1 MRRQLNLLYVTS
13 SPSWGG
19 LEMNVVRLGEEMKR
33 RGHNVLLACS
43 FDGRMYR
50 EAQDKFNLF
59 NIAGGFIQSFFKL
72 RSILRS
78 FKIDLIHVFRSRDL
92 NKVAFAVLSMMRRPK
107 ILFDPQVGIGACKKD
122 PFHKIIYEIVDS
134 VIAVSNDVA
143 DGFERNLP
151 IRREVIRVIHPGVDV
166 DRFKFSQDSR
176 EKIRRELGLGDEIV
190 IGIVSRISPGKG
202 HEELFNAFKILIEEF
217 DNLKLLVVGGA
228 TVGEEGY
235 FMEVRKLADK
245 LGISEKV
252 IWAGFRRDVPE
263 ILSAIDIF
271 VAPSHAEAFG
281 LALVEA
287 MSVGLPVVA
296 SKNAGFI
303 DIIQDGVNG
312 VFFEKGNYFD
322 LADKIKMLLNEPSLS
337 KSIGENASKT
347 AREKF
352 SIKRY
357 FDEIEAIY
365 FQLLTQKQTGD

>member
-1 MRRQLNLLYVTS
+1 MRNQLNLLYVTS
-13 SPSWGG
+13 TPSWGG
-19 LEMNVVRLGEEMKR
+19 LEMNVVRLGEEMKK
-33 RGHNVLLACS
+33 RGHNVLLACN
-43 FDGRMYR
+43 FDGRVYR

-59 NIAGGFIQSFFKL
+59 NIGGGHLQSFFKL
-72 RSILRS
+72 RSILKS

-92 NKVAFAVLSMMRRPK
+92 NKVAFAVLPMTKRPVV
-107 ILFDPQVGIGACKKD
+107 LFDPQIGIGVCKKD
-122 PFHKIIYEIVDS
+122 PLHRVVYAMVDS
-134 VIAVSNDVA
+134 IIAVSKDVA
-143 DGFERNLP
+143 DGFKRNLP
-151 IRREVIRVIHPGVDV
+151 IKCEVIKIIHLGVDV
-166 DRFKFSQDSR
+166 SRFKFSELSR
-176 EKIRRELGLGDEIV
+176 ENIRREFGLGDDIV
-190 IGIVSRISPGKG
+190 IGVVSRISPGKG
-202 HEELFNAFKILIEEF
+202 HEDLFMAFKILSEEF

-228 TVGEEGY
+228 TLGEERY
-235 FMEVRKLADK
+235 FMEVHELAKKLR
-245 LGISEKV
+245 ISDKV

-312 VFFEKGNYFD
+312 IFFERGNYID
-322 LADKIKMLLNEPSLS
+322 LADKIKMLLKEPSLS
-337 KSIGENASKT
+337 KFIGVNALKT

-357 FDEIEAIY
+357 FDEIEEIY
-365 FQLLTQKQTGD
+365 FQLLTQKQIED

>member
-1 MRRQLNLLYVTS
+1 MGRQLNLLYVTS

-19 LEMNVVRLGEEMKR
+19 LEMNVIRLGEEMKR

-43 FDGRMYR
+43 FDGRVYR
-50 EAQDKFNLF
+50 EAQNRFTLF
-59 NIAGGFIQSFFKL
+59 NITSGYIQSFFKL

-92 NKVAFAVLSMMRRPK
+92 NKVAFAVLSMMKRPK
-107 ILFDPQVGIGACKKD
+107 ILFDPQIGIGVRKKD
-122 PFHKIIYEIVDS
+122 PFHGVVYDMVDS
-134 VIAVSNDVA
+134 VIAVSKDVA

-151 IRREVIRVIHPGVDV
+151 INREKIRIVYPGIDV
-166 DRFKFSQDSR
+166 DRFKFSDIAR
-176 EKIRRELGLGDEIV
+176 EKIRRELGLCDDIV

-202 HEELFNAFKILIEEF
+202 HEELFKAFKILAEGF
-217 DNLKLLVVGGA
+217 DNLKLLVIGGA

-235 FMEVRKLADK
+235 FKEVRKLADE
-245 LGISEKV
+245 LGISDKV
-252 IWAGFRRDVPE
+252 IWAGFRKDVHE

-281 LALVEA
+281 LSLVEA
-287 MSVGLPVVA
+287 MSVGLPIIA

-352 SIKRY
+352 NIKRY

>member
-1 MRRQLNLLYVTS
+1 MRRQLNLLYVIS

-33 RGHNVLLACS
+33 RRHNVLLACS

-59 NIAGGFIQSFFKL
+59 NIAGGYIQSLFKL

-92 NKVAFAVLSMMRRPK
+92 NKVAFAVLSMMKRPK

-122 PFHKIIYEIVDS
+122 PFHKIVYEIVDS
-134 VIAVSNDVA
+134 VIAVSKDVA

-151 IRREVIRVIHPGVDV
+151 IRREVIKVIHLGVDV

-176 EKIRRELGLGDEIV
+176 EKLRREFGLGDEIV

-312 VFFEKGNYFD
+312 IFFEKGNYFD
-322 LADKIKMLLNEPSLS
+322 LAEKIKMLLNEPSLS

>member
-1 MRRQLNLLYVTS
+1 
-13 SPSWGG
+13 
-19 LEMNVVRLGEEMKR
+19 
-33 RGHNVLLACS
+33 
-43 FDGRMYR
+43 
-50 EAQDKFNLF
+50 
-59 NIAGGFIQSFFKL
+59 
-72 RSILRS
+72 
-78 FKIDLIHVFRSRDL
+78 
-92 NKVAFAVLSMMRRPK
+92 MMRRPK

-122 PFHKIIYEIVDS
+122 PFHKIVYEIVDS
-134 VIAVSNDVA
+134 VIAVSKDVA

-151 IRREVIRVIHPGVDV
+151 IRREVIKVIHLGVDV

-176 EKIRRELGLGDEIV
+176 EKIRREFGLGDEIV

-263 ILSAIDIF
+263 ILNVIDIF

-312 VFFEKGNYFD
+312 IFFEKGNYFD
-322 LADKIKMLLNEPSLS
+322 LAEKIKMLLNEPSLS

>member
-1 MRRQLNLLYVTS
+1 
-13 SPSWGG
+13 
-19 LEMNVVRLGEEMKR
+19 
-33 RGHNVLLACS
+33 
-43 FDGRMYR
+43 
-50 EAQDKFNLF
+50 
-59 NIAGGFIQSFFKL
+59 
-72 RSILRS
+72 
-78 FKIDLIHVFRSRDL
+78 
-92 NKVAFAVLSMMRRPK
+92 
-107 ILFDPQVGIGACKKD
+107 
-122 PFHKIIYEIVDS
+122 
-134 VIAVSNDVA
+134 
-143 DGFERNLP
+143 
-151 IRREVIRVIHPGVDV
+151 
-166 DRFKFSQDSR
+166 
-176 EKIRRELGLGDEIV
+176 
-190 IGIVSRISPGKG
+190 
-202 HEELFNAFKILIEEF
+202 
-217 DNLKLLVVGGA
+217 
-228 TVGEEGY
+228 
-235 FMEVRKLADK
+235 
-245 LGISEKV
+245 
-252 IWAGFRRDVPE
+252 VPE
-263 ILSAIDIF
+263 ILNAIDIF

>member
-33 RGHNVLLACS
+33 RGHNVLLACN
-43 FDGRMYR
+43 FDERVYC

-122 PFHKIIYEIVDS
+122 PFHKIVYEIVDS
-134 VIAVSNDVA
+134 VIAVSKDVA

-151 IRREVIRVIHPGVDV
+151 IRREVIKVIHPGVDV

-176 EKIRRELGLGDEIV
+176 EKIRREFGLGDEIV

-287 MSVGLPVVA
+287 MSVGLPIVA

-303 DIIQDGVNG
+303 DIIQDRVNG